1 MVTRKVCTQ
10 SAGVYPDRVVDAF
23 RTWQRLVPHEA
34 WLSGPLAAIARAID
48 EPHARAELERCEREA
63 RYPEAIAARLDEL
76 GLGELFAGGACTT
89 ACHIQ
94 SLNAI
99 AAQASGSLAVS
110 LGITGLA
117 LLPAYLAA
125 SPEQLARIGA
135 QVAAGARAAML
146 LSEWETGSNLAGT
159 RTRAVRLDGGGW
171 ALDGEKQLIN
181 LVRRADLW
189 MTLARTGPPGP
200 GPLGGSAGLSLF
212 LVERGDGV
220 ELLPRVATVPV
231 PAADIGGA
239 RFRSARVPD
248 GALIGAE
255 GDGFRLVQAALTLS
269 RGGIAAFASGT
280 ASRAAAL
287 AFAHARER
295 APYGEPI
302 ARLDAVADHLVRAA
316 ALDLACASAAIK
328 AAAAANAL
336 GPRAAY
342 HTAVGKLVACDLA
355 ERAVA
360 EGRAVLGARALLA
373 ELPFQQVAKDVMLYG
388 VFDGTRHVMLEHVL
402 WRVRQMVRGGEEASE
417 EDIYRAAPAPLVEA
431 ARRRGRPW
439 LPRPA
444 AVAAEL
450 GDGAVDAGPLA
461 EAARAL
467 EAALAALPAGALA
480 EQSTGFALA
489 GAWAELEAAIAV
501 AELADPVRRARL
513 GMAAG
518 AAAPLDPADL
528 ARVAVGEV
536 AGGALAA
543 ARRVLAACGV
553 ELSCAPAERALS
565 IARADAARR
574 LRAGLREG

>member
-1 MVTRKVCTQ
+1 M
-10 SAGVYPDRVVDAF
+10 VDAF
-23 RTWQRLVPHEA
+23 PTWQRIVPQTA
-34 WLSGPLAAIARAID
+34 WLSGPLAAIARELDLPAT
-48 EPHARAELERCEREA
+48 RAELDRCEREE
-63 RYPEAIAARLDEL
+63 RYPEAIAARLDAL
-76 GLGELFAGGACTT
+76 GLAELFAGGPCTT

-99 AAQASGSLAVS
+99 AAQASASLAVS

-125 SPEQLARIGA
+125 TPEQLAGIGA
-135 QVAAGARAAML
+135 KVAAGARAAML
-146 LSEWETGSNLAGT
+146 LSEWATGSNLAGT
-159 RTRAVRLDGGGW
+159 QARAERIDGDRY
-171 ALDGEKQLIN
+171 AITGEKQLIN
-181 LVRRADLW
+181 LARRADLF
-189 MTLARTGPPGP
+189 MTLARTAPPGA
-200 GPLGGSAGLSLF
+200 GPLGATAGLSLF

-220 ELLPRVATVPV
+220 ELLPRWRTVPV
-231 PAADIGGA
+231 PAADIAGA
-239 RFRSARVPD
+239 RFAGTRVGA

-302 ARLDAVADHLVRAA
+302 ARLDAIADHLVRAA
-316 ALDLACASAAIK
+316 AFDLACACMAIK

-342 HTAVGKLVACDLA
+342 HTAAGKLVACDLA
-355 ERAVA
+355 ERTVA

-373 ELPFQQVAKDVMLYG
+373 DLPYQQVVRDVMLYG

-402 WRVRQMVRGGEEASE
+402 WRVRQMVRGGEDAGAAAAV
-417 EDIYRAAPAPLVEA
+417 DIYDVAPAPLVEA

-450 GDGAVDAGPLA
+450 GDGAVDAAPLA
-461 EAARAL
+461 EGARAL

-501 AELADPVRRARL
+501 CQLGDPERRARR
-513 GMAAG
+513 GMPAP
-518 AAAPLDPADL
+518 AAAPLDAADL
-528 ARVAVGEV
+528 ARFAVAEV

-543 ARRVLAACGV
+543 ARRALDGCGV
-553 ELSCAPAERALS
+553 ELGCAAAERALAL
-565 IARADAARR
+565 ARAGSGRR
-574 LRAGLREG
+574 LRAALRD